1 MPRLSIQRLA
11 VGMLFAGL
19 GLAACTSPGASPSP
33 SPSGM
38 MEESPSAGMMEES
51 PSAGMMEKSPSAG
64 MMEESPSP

>member
-38 MEESPSAGMMEES
+38 MEASPSPSGMME
-51 PSAGMMEKSPSAG
+51 A
-64 MMEESPSP
+64 SPSP